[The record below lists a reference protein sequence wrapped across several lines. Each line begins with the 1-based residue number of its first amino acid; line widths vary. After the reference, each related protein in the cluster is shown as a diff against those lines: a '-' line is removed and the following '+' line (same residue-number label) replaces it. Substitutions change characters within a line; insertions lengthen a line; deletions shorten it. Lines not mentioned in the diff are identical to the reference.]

1 MKIAISTEGRSVSA
15 HFGRCPSY
23 TIADVENGK
32 IVHVEEIP
40 NPGHQPGFLPRFLAQ
55 KGVNVIIAG
64 GMGPRAQ
71 ALFAQNSITT
81 ITGIQGEV
89 RSILDQ
95 YISGQLQAGQDLCE
109 HPNETCADEPAVQR
123 KALTS
128 GTRICVTAQG
138 PTLQDKIDQRFGRAA
153 YFLFIDP
160 ETGAVETVEN
170 TNVNAAHGAGIQSAQ
185 LVANKKT
192 GLLITGQVGPKA
204 MQVLNGAGIQIYTQE
219 EGTVEEALTKIVSSG
234 YYSK

>member
-1 MKIAISTEGRSVSA
+1 MKIAISTEGGNVSA

-32 IVHVEEIP
+32 VVRVEEIP
-40 NPGHQPGFLPRFLAQ
+40 NPGHEPGFLPRFLAQ
-55 KGVNVIIAG
+55 KGVSVVIAG

-71 ALFAQNSITT
+71 ALFAQNSIKTV
-81 ITGIQGEV
+81 TGIQGEV
-89 RSILDQ
+89 RSILAR
-95 YISGQLQAGQDLCE
+95 YVSGQLQAGQDLCE
-109 HPNETCADEPAVQR
+109 HPQETCLDEPAGQE
-123 KALTS
+123 KAMAA
-128 GTRICVTAQG
+128 GTRLCVTAQG

-160 ETGAVETVEN
+160 ETGAVEPVKN
-170 TNVNAAHGAGIQSAQ
+170 TNVEVAHGAGIQSAQ
-185 LVANKKT
+185 LVANKNT

-204 MQVLNGAGIQIYTQE
+204 RQVLDGAGIQIYTQE

-234 YYSK
+234 HYSK